1 LPDTKAD
8 AAVKALAGVLAAIA
22 LLPTAGCVP
31 LAVGGA
37 AAGGY
42 FVGQDERPP
51 GVIASDGRI
60 TTAIKARYLQDK
72 YVDVMRI
79 SVETYEGVVT
89 LRGEVTSALPR
100 EQAERLASTVE
111 GVKSVRNEI
120 KIVRQ
125 PAK

>member
-1 LPDTKAD
+1 VKSLGSVIV
-8 AAVKALAGVLAAIA
+8 AVA
-22 LLPTAGCVP
+22 LLPLSGCVP
-31 LAVGGA
+31 LAIGGA

-42 FVGQDERPP
+42 YVGQDERPA
-51 GVIASDGRI
+51 GVIAADGRI
-60 TTAIKARYLQDK
+60 TTAIKARLFQDK
-72 YVDVMRI
+72 YVDAMRI

-100 EQAERLASTVE
+100 EQAERLATAVD

-125 PAK
+125 PGK

>member
-1 LPDTKAD
+1 MKAV
-8 AAVKALAGVLAAIA
+8 ASVLAAVA
-22 LLPTAGCVP
+22 LLPLAGCVP
-31 LAVGGA
+31 LAIGGA

-42 FVGQDERPP
+42 YVGQDERPP

-60 TTAIKARYLQDK
+60 TTAIKARFFQDK

-79 SVETYEGVVT
+79 SVETYEGIVT
-89 LRGEVTSALPR
+89 LRGEVASALPR
-100 EQAERLASTVE
+100 EQAERLASTVD

>member
-1 LPDTKAD
+1 MN
-8 AAVKALAGVLAAIA
+8 ALTSVLAAVA
-22 LLPTAGCVP
+22 LLALSGCVP
-31 LAVGGA
+31 LAIGGA

-42 FVGQDERPP
+42 YVGQDERPP
-51 GVIASDGRI
+51 GVIAADGRI
-60 TTAIKARYLQDK
+60 TTLIKTRFFQDK

-79 SVETYEGVVT
+79 SVETYEGIVT
-89 LRGEVTSALPR
+89 LRGEVASALPR